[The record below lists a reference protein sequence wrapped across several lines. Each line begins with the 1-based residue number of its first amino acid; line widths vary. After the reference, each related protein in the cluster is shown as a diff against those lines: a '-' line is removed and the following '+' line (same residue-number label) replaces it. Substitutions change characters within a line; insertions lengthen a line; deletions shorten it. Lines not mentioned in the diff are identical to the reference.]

1 MNKFLSNLK
10 NLDEFDI
17 GILAITGFS
26 IGALVCA
33 FKENFSKKFSWLF
46 TLISIIGSVY
56 LILKISDKDTVA
68 YDKITPIKY
77 EG

>member
-26 IGALVCA
+26 IGALLCA
-33 FKENFSKKFSWLF
+33 FKESFAKKFAWLF
-46 TLISIIGSVY
+46 TIISIIGSVY
-56 LILKISDKDTVA
+56 LFLKISDKDTVA

>member
-1 MNKFLSNLK
+1 MNKFISNLK

-33 FKENFSKKFSWLF
+33 FKESFAKKFAWMF
-46 TLISIIGSVY
+46 TIISIIGSVY
-56 LILKISDKDTVA
+56 LFLKISDKDTVA

>member
-33 FKENFSKKFSWLF
+33 FKESFAKKFAWMF
-46 TLISIIGSVY
+46 TIISIIGSVY
-56 LILKISDKDTVA
+56 LFLKISDKDTVA